1 MPHWVKDIQSLGFVN
16 FYRHFINNYAEITS
30 LLICL
35 TWKNEPWSWTT
46 DCQVVFDNIKEAF
59 TTVPILGYWDP
70 ESPIILE
77 TDASNHTLVAI
88 LSTQSD
94 GEICPI
100 AFYSRAF
107 STAEINYD
115 VHNKELLAIVEF
127 FKKWQHLLS
136 QSLNDL
142 GTTQDE
148 CLERTW
154 WSSLLDSTTYLYYF
168 TSGYAPITTQSH
180 VLPELSMV
188 TCPYDMIT

>member
-1 MPHWVKDIQSLGFVN
+1 
-16 FYRHFINNYAEITS
+16 
-30 LLICL
+30 
-35 TWKNEPWSWTT
+35 
-46 DCQVVFDNIKEAF
+46 
-59 TTVPILGYWDP
+59 VPILGYWDP

-115 VHNKELLAIVEF
+115 VHNKELLVIVEF

-148 CLERTW
+148 CLERT
-154 WSSLLDSTTYLYYF
+154 
-168 TSGYAPITTQSH
+168 
-180 VLPELSMV
+180 
-188 TCPYDMIT
+188 